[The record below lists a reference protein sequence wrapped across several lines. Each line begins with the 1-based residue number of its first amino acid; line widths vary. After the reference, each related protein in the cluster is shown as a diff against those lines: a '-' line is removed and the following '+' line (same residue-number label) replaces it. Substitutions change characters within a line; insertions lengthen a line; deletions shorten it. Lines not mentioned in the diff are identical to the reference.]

1 MTTTKEI
8 LAELKAKGF
17 QVIQHP
23 DQELYIAYSERRL
36 LHTGCGISETSIEW
50 LKEMFDGP
58 PQEKEEGSNISNQEA
73 QVRILRMEL
82 ALQELLKPGKL
93 DELFPLLPLTKAG
106 KFHKTAATN
115 LYIPGIK
122 YTVNEDYFSQS
133 EVSLQIAA
141 YRWLDDDT
149 FNWEVCPEIGILRIN
164 PDASF
169 VGRKTP
175 PNLIDEKGNITA
187 PAALPPKN
195 KYLKQEDLVPGT
207 GYLDPKGT
215 EYMYLGRLR
224 QHRVEDSVDW
234 NGDPHHFDVVQ
245 NLTNPLYLRMTPKAK
260 KEVAACATLQE
271 YLQKRFEAA
280 EDECLFT
287 GLNETVSKKFVDEG
301 TVYFD
306 ADHNK
311 VQGLHVEKNILWLP
325 QGTVKFDI
333 DLP

>member
-1 MTTTKEI
+1 
-8 LAELKAKGF
+8 
-17 QVIQHP
+17 
-23 DQELYIAYSERRL
+23 
-36 LHTGCGISETSIEW
+36 
-50 LKEMFDGP
+50 
-58 PQEKEEGSNISNQEA
+58 
-73 QVRILRMEL
+73 MEL

-187 PAALPPKN
+187 PAEPPKKN
-195 KYLKQEDLVPGT
+195 KYLKQEVLVPGT
-207 GYLDPKGT
+207 SYLDPKGT

-224 QHRVEDSVDW
+224 EHCVEDSVDW
-234 NGDPHHFDVVQ
+234 NGNPRHFDMVL
-245 NLTNPLYLRMTPKAK
+245 NLTDPLYLRMTQKAK
-260 KEVAACATLQE
+260 KEVAVCATLQE

-280 EDECLFT
+280 EDERLFT
-287 GLNETVSKKFVDEG
+287 GLKETVSKKFVDEG

-325 QGTVKFDI
+325 QGTVKVDI

>member
-164 PDASF
+164 PDTSF

-187 PAALPPKN
+187 PAEPPPKN

-234 NGDPHHFDVVQ
+234 NGDPHHFDVVL

>member
-23 DQELYIAYSERRL
+23 DRELYIAYSERRL

-149 FNWEVCPEIGILRIN
+149 FNWAVCPEIGILRIN

-175 PNLIDEKGNITA
+175 PNLIDEKGKCRRGTSRRQPSRPRKTSTSSKRILFRA
-187 PAALPPKN
+187 PA
-195 KYLKQEDLVPGT
+195 T
-207 GYLDPKGT
+207 WIPKGPST
-215 EYMYLGRLR
+215 CTWAGCG
-224 QHRVEDSVDW
+224 S
-234 NGDPHHFDVVQ
+234 
-245 NLTNPLYLRMTPKAK
+245 
-260 KEVAACATLQE
+260 
-271 YLQKRFEAA
+271 
-280 EDECLFT
+280 
-287 GLNETVSKKFVDEG
+287 TVSR
-301 TVYFD
+301 TVSTGM
-306 ADHNK
+306 AIPA
-311 VQGLHVEKNILWLP
+311 ILIWC
-325 QGTVKFDI
+325 
-333 DLP
+333 

>member
-23 DQELYIAYSERRL
+23 DRELYIAYSERRL

-149 FNWEVCPEIGILRIN
+149 FNW
-164 PDASF
+164 
-169 VGRKTP
+169 
-175 PNLIDEKGNITA
+175 
-187 PAALPPKN
+187 
-195 KYLKQEDLVPGT
+195 
-207 GYLDPKGT
+207 
-215 EYMYLGRLR
+215 
-224 QHRVEDSVDW
+224 
-234 NGDPHHFDVVQ
+234 
-245 NLTNPLYLRMTPKAK
+245 
-260 KEVAACATLQE
+260 
-271 YLQKRFEAA
+271 
-280 EDECLFT
+280 
-287 GLNETVSKKFVDEG
+287 
-301 TVYFD
+301 
-306 ADHNK
+306 
-311 VQGLHVEKNILWLP
+311 
-325 QGTVKFDI
+325 
-333 DLP
+333 